1 MNISQ
6 PVETEPIV
14 MDETVEKTVATVLPS
29 TRRRRRIAPMSFGL
43 GMLVGIVGFAAYT
56 ALNSAPLDQA
66 AVRAAARDGTLDAIA
81 TLQAGGSPSSSTA
94 PDATAVAQVSSAF
107 TIREA
112 NRIGDPKAPV
122 MIFEFAD
129 F

>member
-1 MNISQ
+1 MSLSQ
-6 PVETEPIV
+6 PVETEHN
-14 MDETVEKTVATVLPS
+14 MTDKTAETVLPPA
-29 TRRRRRIAPMSFGL
+29 RLRHRIASLWFGL
-43 GMLVGIVGFAAYT
+43 GVLVGMVSFAAYT